1 MSSVYFSSAVK
12 DALDSILLSV
22 EIVAPGKMFGY
33 PAYFIGKK
41 LFACVYEDSVGV
53 KLPFALAN
61 SLIGRDG
68 IAPFV
73 PMGRHRMKEWIQLTR
88 KSPGEYEQ
96 DREIFEKSI
105 EYVASLSQ

>member
-1 MSSVYFSSAVK
+1 MGSLTFQPAIK
-12 DALDSILLSV
+12 DVLDAMLLPVSIV
-22 EIVAPGKMFGY
+22 TPGKMFGL

-61 SLIGRDG
+61 SLIGRNG

-105 EYVASLSQ
+105 AYVASLSQ